1 MKLLF
6 AIGLAATFCVL
17 TGAIV
22 VYPDGTVSFAPMI
35 DFFES
40 VFPGGF
46 DIG

>member
-1 MKLLF
+1 MKMLF
-6 AIGLAATFCVL
+6 AFGLAATFCVL

-22 VYPDGTVSFAPMI
+22 VYPDGTISFAPMI

-40 VFPGGF
+40 VLRDGI